1 MEKINVHMT
10 LEDYKALRADLMHL
24 YINEDNDE
32 TAEMLFRIY
41 QGLNSWDFVRET
53 EEAAR

>member
-10 LEDYKALRADLMHL
+10 LEDYKALRTDLMHL

-32 TAEMLFRIY
+32 TAEMLFRIH
-41 QGLNSWDFVRET
+41 QGLNSWDFVGET
-53 EEAAR
+53 EEVK

>member
-10 LEDYKALRADLMHL
+10 RDDYKALRSALLYL

-32 TAEMLFRIY
+32 KANTLFRIY

-53 EEAAR
+53 EEVAR